1 MINSVPDLLS
11 GLGLQRGAAEMRL
24 RMETVSVEVASGQQA
39 DLYAASGGDLV
50 RLYAIEAKIETLNAR
65 TDRLA
70 LADARAE
77 ATQNALA
84 DVEAT
89 IGTIG
94 LDITGALGLG
104 DIRDA
109 RIHAD
114 TARDAF
120 SAVVTALNNSFA
132 GRSLFAGA
140 ATDSAA
146 LADGQVMLAQI
157 ALAVDATTTV
167 ADALTAIDD
176 FFNAAMGG
184 FEATGFLGDAAD
196 APAVELGND
205 TRLAYARRADEQ
217 AIRDVLHGLATLV
230 IGVEHPIATAGTVE
244 TEAVLR
250 DGAERLIGTADG
262 ITDIRAAL
270 GSDQARIEDAL
281 TRSAAERSATEIA
294 RARMIAR
301 DPFEAASEFQ
311 ALEAQMQSVY
321 AVTARLAGLSL
332 TNFLR

>member
-1 MINSVPDLLS
+1 MISSVPDLLT
-11 GLGLQRGAAEMRL
+11 GFGLQRGGAEMRQ
-24 RMETVSVEVASGQQA
+24 RMEDVSVEITTGRAE
-39 DLYAASGGDLV
+39 DLYAASGGDLA
-50 RLYAIEAKIETLNAR
+50 RLYAIEDKLGRLTAR
-65 TDRLA
+65 GDRLA

-77 ATQNALA
+77 ASQNALA
-84 DVEAT
+84 DLEASL
-89 IGTIG
+89 GTLG

-109 RIHAD
+109 RIHGD

-120 SAVVTALNNSFA
+120 SAAVTALNSSFA

-146 LADGQVMLAQI
+146 LADGEVMLAQI

-176 FFNAAMGG
+176 YFNAAGGG
-184 FEATGFLGDAAD
+184 FETGGFLGDAAD

-205 TRLAYARRADEQ
+205 TRLAYGRRGDE
-217 AIRDVLHGLATLV
+217 AEIRSVLQGLATLV
-230 IGVEHPIATAGTVE
+230 IGVEHPIATAGLVE
-244 TEAVLR
+244 TEAVLAA
-250 DGAERLIGTADG
+250 GATRLIGAADG

-281 TRSAAERSATEIA
+281 TRTAAERSATEIA
-294 RARMIAR
+294 RAKMVTR
-301 DPFEAASEFQ
+301 DPYEAASEFQ